1 LVPPET
7 LLHWHPQIIAQVD
20 DRSGWGGCTC
30 CFHLDRDAQD
40 RVRARTSN
48 PDSAWITQ
56 ARNLLMDLDDRGQRR
71 RPFLIH
77 DRDTKFSRPFDAR
90 GVRKSDPQAARL
102 YSWMSPPGR
111 SVRRS

>member
-1 LVPPET
+1 
-7 LLHWHPQIIAQVD
+7 
-20 DRSGWGGCTC
+20 
-30 CFHLDRDAQD
+30 
-40 RVRARTSN
+40 
-48 PDSAWITQ
+48 
-56 ARNLLMDLDDRGQRR
+56 MDLDDRGQRR